1 MEMEFHD
8 AAQFRKWLNS
18 RTDAESGAWLRFQ
31 KGKGAEGITAEEA
44 LDQALCFGWIDGRLR
59 SEGKRSYVKYF
70 APRTKDS
77 VWSEKNKQA
86 VKRLRDAGLMTER
99 GERAVAA
106 AKASGRWDRATF
118 AVDFEALI
126 ADLAA
131 RLSVEAE
138 VAEKFGGCSAS
149 MKKRYAG
156 FYFEAKTEATRRK
169 RLGKIRAA
177 LLSGDKGMLY

>member
-1 MEMEFHD
+1 MDFQD

-18 RTDAESGAWLRFQ
+18 RADSEAGVWLRFQ
-31 KGKGAEGITAEEA
+31 KGKGAEGISAEEA
-44 LDQALCFGWIDGRLR
+44 LDQALCFGWIDGRLK
-59 SEGKRSYVKYF
+59 SDGERSYVKYF

-77 VWSEKNKQA
+77 VWSEKNKRA

-106 AKASGRWDRATF
+106 AKANGRWDKATI
-118 AVDFEALI
+118 ALDFEAMI
-126 ADLAA
+126 ADLGT

-138 VAEKFGGCSAS
+138 VAERFGGCSAS

-156 FYFEAKTEATRRK
+156 FYFEAKTEATRLK